1 MCTNVGR
8 RIVAAL
14 CLAFALC
21 SAARAEQRAAK
32 IDLTALYERAAAEGE
47 VSLYGQGPPR
57 VYEDYVKAFEAKY
70 PKVHV
75 RITPGR
81 YEIIGKIDEQ
91 LAAGKLDADLAIVQ
105 TVQDYVRWKRA
116 GQLASFAPEG
126 FAAIPAPLKD
136 ARGATFL
143 PLALYVS
150 SFAYNPAQVAAAAA
164 PHRIPDFLK
173 PAFKGK
179 IVSTYP
185 HDDDITLYLYTT
197 IVARYGWSFMPKFM
211 AQQPKFVR
219 SHVLVAQE
227 TATGDHPVTFDQL
240 IAFNKV
246 TTVTPQDI
254 PMIVIP
260 QSTGIFAKAP
270 HPNAA
275 RLFVAYLLSK
285 DYQQRLPAQGLW
297 PVRGDVHGAPAG
309 YKPLSAYRTAMGY
322 IAFVSNT
329 ERAKSLRARFE
340 SYIGP
345 PQGDYPTPAP
355 AKQQ

>member
-1 MCTNVGR
+1 MRTNSCRVTL
-8 RIVAAL
+8 ALL
-14 CLAFALC
+14 CLLLAVA
-21 SAARAEQRAAK
+21 AARAAQRETK
-32 IDLTALYERAAAEGE
+32 LDLDRLYARAAAEGE

-57 VYEDYVKAFEAKY
+57 VYEDYVKSFEAKY

-91 LAAGKLDADLAIVQ
+91 LASGKLDADLAIVQ
-105 TVQDYVRWKRA
+105 TVQDYARWKKA
-116 GQLASFAPEG
+116 GKLAHFAPEG
-126 FAAIPAPLKD
+126 FAAIPTPLKD
-136 ARGATFL
+136 AEGATFL
-143 PLALYVS
+143 PLALYVGC
-150 SFAYNPAQVAAAAA
+150 FAYNPAQLPPDAA

-173 PAFKGK
+173 PALKGK

-197 IVARYGWSFMPKFM
+197 IVNRYGWSFMPKFL

-227 TATGDHPVTFDQL
+227 TATGDHPATFDQL
-240 IAFNKV
+240 IAFNRV
-246 TTVTPQDI
+246 TAVIPADI

-285 DYQQRLPAQGLW
+285 EYQQRLPAQGLW
-297 PVRGDVHGAPAG
+297 PVRRDVRGAPAG
-309 YKPLSAYRTAMGY
+309 FKPLASYRTAMGY

-329 ERAKSLRARFE
+329 PRAKALRQKFE

-345 PQGDYPTPAP
+345 PQGDYPTPVP
-355 AKQQ
+355 SQKP